1 MPIWLRNLTFK
12 MIHEHYESLNKKE
25 KPEDTWVKGSAREI
39 AKENN
44 KIQVPTYV
52 TRASKK

>member
-12 MIHEHYESLNKKE
+12 MIHEHYESLNNKE

>member
-12 MIHEHYESLNKKE
+12 MIYEHYDSINNTE
-25 KPEDTWVKGSAREI
+25 KPEDTWVKGSARDI

-52 TRASKK
+52 TRA

>member
-12 MIHEHYESLNKKE
+12 MIYEHYDSINNTE
-25 KPEDTWVKGSAREI
+25 KPEDTWVKGSARDI
-39 AKENN
+39 AKGTN